1 MSEAMAFTPA
11 APAAFVAGFAARH
24 EQSAAGTLAAAF
36 AVGPGF
42 APVDVRDR
50 LQGRPVHFSPANPDS
65 NPTEGWDPLDP
76 ESPNAAQID
85 PIETAHAAGYAEG
98 LAAAQAAVEEA
109 SARDRQLVSELL
121 ESLKFGGGFDR
132 EAMAGRLRQTVMF
145 LVSRL
150 VGESGVAADL
160 LASRVDA
167 AADLLADKAE
177 AALLRLNP
185 DDVALLDGKLPSTI
199 FAAGDATVA
208 RGSFVLESAST
219 VVEDGPELWLEQ
231 LAAAIERVPTPK

>member
-1 MSEAMAFTPA
+1 MSAFAAA
-11 APAAFVAGFAARH
+11 APVAFVAGFAARH

-36 AVGPGF
+36 AAAPGF

-50 LQGRPVHFSPANPDS
+50 VHGGPRHFSPANPDC

-76 ESPNAAQID
+76 QAEIAAEID
-85 PIETAHAAGYAEG
+85 PIEVAHATGFAEG
-98 LAAAQAAVEEA
+98 LAAAQAAAAESA
-109 SARDRQLVSELL
+109 ARDQQLVSELL
-121 ESLKFGGGFDR
+121 EALKFGGGFDR

-150 VGESGVAADL
+150 VGETGVAADL
-160 LASRVDA
+160 LANRVDA

-185 DDVALLDGKLPSTI
+185 DDVALLDGKLPTTI
-199 FAAGDATVA
+199 FAAGDANVT

-219 VVEDGPELWLEQ
+219 IVEDGPELWLEQ